1 MVSTLEC
8 YVIWHPPPKKMN
20 TCTLRYY
27 IFFIKINWKE
37 SVNFYSQGKEN
48 SLPEAVSEILATE
61 RGTLFYVLTE
71 AGEYGIPPEKDA
83 PSKDEKPEGE
93 EGAFLTEVD
102 APVPPSKPEYIQK
115 IDVEEAILI
124 EVKKR

>member
-1 MVSTLEC
+1 M
-8 YVIWHPPPKKMN
+8 KG
-20 TCTLRYY
+20 
-27 IFFIKINWKE
+27 
-37 SVNFYSQGKEN
+37 SVHFCSQGKEN

-71 AGEYGIPPEKDA
+71 AGEYGIPHEKDA

-93 EGAFLTEVD
+93 EAAFLTEVD